1 MSNDAETREWEDAVN
16 GRLEGVA
23 NFTEGHTANCR
34 QERDAEVSMLKSG
47 AEPGTGFMYHGR
59 GTTYR
64 VIYRSK
70 ENGFYWDIVY
80 RRKCDTDP
88 WRLQGVERWRT
99 SHSLLGPD
107 ASYPGWQPT
116 PPEVL
121 ESLLDPQPC
130 RQAGCLASPEAFPPV
145 PAGGVAAPPPIE
157 PAGGAG
163 APP

>member
-1 MSNDAETREWEDAVN
+1 MSTDAEIREWEDAVN
-16 GRLEGVA
+16 GRLKGVA
-23 NFTEGHTANCR
+23 NFTDGHTANCR
-34 QERDAEVSMLKSG
+34 EQRDAEKEMLASG
-47 AEPGTGFMYHGR
+47 AEPGTGFMYFGR

-80 RRKCDTDP
+80 RREHDTDA

-107 ASYPGWQPT
+107 ASYPGWQPM
-116 PPEVL
+116 PAPVLAPLPE
-121 ESLLDPQPC
+121 
-130 RQAGCLASPEAFPPV
+130 
-145 PAGGVAAPPPIE
+145 PAPAGVAAPPPVE

-163 APP
+163 AGP